1 MIPIVITDNTII
13 KKYAKD
19 VIKFIVQHK
28 RNGTKL
34 LKEISQTIL
43 EISDHK
49 ISFFNLLTMN
59 INEL

>member
-19 VIKFIVQHK
+19 VIKFIAQHK

-43 EISDHK
+43 EISEHK
-49 ISFFNLLTMN
+49 ITFFNLL
-59 INEL
+59 IN

>member
-19 VIKFIVQHK
+19 VIKFIAQHK

-34 LKEISQTIL
+34 LK
-43 EISDHK
+43 
-49 ISFFNLLTMN
+49 
-59 INEL
+59 